1 MKYNIPLIQETL
13 IFKNLS
19 TFEVKQIFEECTTLQ
34 EYSINDKILEEGS
47 LNDDLFFI
55 AKGKIKVCIEAGVVT
70 NQQLEI
76 IEGPLIIGELSFLD
90 KNPRGITIKA
100 SENISIYVINGRFLD
115 KLIVEMP
122 DMGHKIKHNIA
133 LSIAEIVR
141 RTNKMLSEEVKKSYI
156 LQKRTSSLVAKNYR
170 ETINKLASQIKLS
183 V

>member
-1 MKYNIPLIQETL
+1 VKYNIPLIQETL

-19 TFEVKQIFEECTTLQ
+19 AFEIKQVFEECTELQ
-34 EYSINDKILEEGS
+34 EYSINDKILEKGS

-55 AKGKIKVCIEAGVVT
+55 SKGKIEVCIEAGVIT
-70 NQQLEI
+70 NQQMEI

-90 KNPRGITIKA
+90 KKSRGITIKA
-100 SENISIYVINGRFLD
+100 SENISIYVINGQLLD
-115 KLIVEMP
+115 KLIAEMP

-133 LSIAEIVR
+133 LSIAGIVR
-141 RTNKMLSEEVKKSYI
+141 RTNEMLTEEVKKSYI
-156 LQKRTSSLVAKNYR
+156 LRKRTSSLVANSYR